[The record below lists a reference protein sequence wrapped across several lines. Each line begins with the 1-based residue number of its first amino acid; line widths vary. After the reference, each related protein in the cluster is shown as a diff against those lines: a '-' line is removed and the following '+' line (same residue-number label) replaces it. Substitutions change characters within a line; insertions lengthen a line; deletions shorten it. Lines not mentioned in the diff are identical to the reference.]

1 MALQMNEPTSENT
14 MEPYDKEASS
24 YSKVAIFT
32 WCLVGLIYAAVTWH
46 VLWFPGLLIIFPG
59 IFIASLI
66 AAIFFIPLRFT
77 MKKVKENWQTYGS
90 KHWGLL
96 MVGTILKIGGFIG
109 PIAGSIGYVH
119 LLRHFM
125 E

>member
-1 MALQMNEPTSENT
+1 MTPQMDELTSENT
-14 MEPYDKEASS
+14 MVSYDKEASS

-46 VLWFPGLLIIFPG
+46 VLWFPGLLILFPG

-77 MKKVKENWQTYGS
+77 VKKAQGDWQTYKS
-90 KHWGLL
+90 KPWGLL
-96 MVGTILKIGGFIG
+96 MLATILKIGGFIG

-125 E
+125 Q

>member
-1 MALQMNEPTSENT
+1 MTPQMNEPTSENT
-14 MEPYDKEASS
+14 MESYDKEASS
-24 YSKVAIFT
+24 YAKVAIFT
-32 WCLVGLIYAAVTWH
+32 WCVVGLIYAGVTWH
-46 VLWFPGLLIIFPG
+46 VLWFPGLLILFPG
-59 IFIASLI
+59 IFIASVI

-77 MKKVKENWQTYGS
+77 VKKVQGDRQTYGS

-96 MVGTILKIGGFIG
+96 ILGTILKIGGFIG

-125 E
+125 Q